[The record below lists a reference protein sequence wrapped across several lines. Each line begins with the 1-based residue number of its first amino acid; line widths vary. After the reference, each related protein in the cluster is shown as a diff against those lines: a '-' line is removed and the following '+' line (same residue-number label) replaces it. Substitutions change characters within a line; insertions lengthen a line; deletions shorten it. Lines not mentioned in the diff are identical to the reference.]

1 MPWKS
6 LCFYWP
12 VAISEMVEMI
22 MVVVVK
28 KKMMKMILLKR
39 WWRGG

>member
-12 VAISEMVEMI
+12 VAISETVDEIMEMM
-22 MVVVVK
+22 MVVVV
-28 KKMMKMILLKR
+28 MKMILLKR